1 MKTVS
6 LELSKQ
12 LKEAGYPQT
21 DDDAF
26 GCYMRDTRLSNES
39 LKFYYFDPDY
49 VDRPEYELYASPTAD
64 EILDQLPSKIDEFV
78 FKVLKGN
85 TGSYCIVYSNNHDV
99 KRHICWYP
107 NLADAC
113 AKMWLYLKKEGLL

>member
-6 LELSKQ
+6 LGLSRQ
-12 LKEAGYPQT
+12 LKEAGIEQVSSFYWHTNKYGHPP
-21 DDDAF
+21 F
-26 GCYMRDTRLSNES
+26 IRDTKENTDGLTDLDTYSAF
-39 LKFYYFDPDY
+39 L
-49 VDRPEYELYASPTAD
+49 AD

-85 TGSYCIVYSNNHDV
+85 TGSYCIVYSNDHDV